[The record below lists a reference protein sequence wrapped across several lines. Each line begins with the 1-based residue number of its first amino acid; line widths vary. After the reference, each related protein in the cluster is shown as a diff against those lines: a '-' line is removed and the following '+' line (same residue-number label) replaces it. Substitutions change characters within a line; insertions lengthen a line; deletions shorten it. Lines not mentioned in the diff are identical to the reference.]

1 MADRK
6 QNSTDLCRFYCKIV
20 NPQSNLRIQV
30 TEDLRIF
37 ELLWI
42 RIRTRIPSYLWS
54 AGVCPNA
61 LTNHRG

>member
-6 QNSTDLCRFYCKIV
+6 HNSTDLCKFYCKIV
-20 NPQSNLRIQV
+20 NPQSNSRIQV

-42 RIRTRIPSYLWS
+42 RIRTRIPSSCGQQES
-54 AGVCPNA
+54 AQM
-61 LTNHRG
+61 L